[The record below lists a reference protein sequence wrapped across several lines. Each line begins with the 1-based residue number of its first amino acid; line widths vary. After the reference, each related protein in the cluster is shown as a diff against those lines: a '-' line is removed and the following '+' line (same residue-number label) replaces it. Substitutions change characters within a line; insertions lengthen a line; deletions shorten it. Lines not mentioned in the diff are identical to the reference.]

1 MKMDKKTDRSAHLIP
16 WHVIVAATSLLT
28 LAGCVSLTPN
38 LDSQFGNS
46 VNLLKAEQTIAP
58 NASANTAA
66 VRMDGQA
73 AREVVDRYYKSYKA
87 PTPQPNV
94 FAIGVGGSSNGGGP

>member
-1 MKMDKKTDRSAHLIP
+1 MKTNLNLL
-16 WHVIVAATSLLT
+16 HVIAAGVTLLT
-28 LAGCVSLTPN
+28 LAGCATTPN

-46 VNLLKAEQTIAP
+46 VNMLKAQQIIDP
-58 NASANTAA
+58 NASSNTKA
-66 VRMDGQA
+66 VSMDGQA

-94 FAIGVGGSSNGGGP
+94 FTIGVGTGGS